1 MTIRHVS
8 LDFEKGDPAEQCLVP
23 AHVRRLD
30 YHCHAAASRQA
41 RLQGRLALEPDVDL
55 ADYTMQAVIDWI
67 ELGFVT
73 ADRHQ
78 SLNIGGHINKT
89 LAKAGWRED
98 SHVHGVERKDGY
110 LGQVFLVRVNDPT
123 PEKIRRVCSAIQS
136 FCRLR
141 PRADGRSFVITGI
154 EVAVD
159 IRPALKDPEP
169 EERVRARWR
178 MSELLRKHLAVRP
191 GLLTT
196 ERDLPRV
203 TFEDAQARRT
213 KKILEPRKEMPGQ
226 APQSLDLRLRLASQ
240 AHGKHVKPPLDGTF
254 YVGADD
260 APVMLRLQD
269 KTADSHG
276 AGKGRVLLADAD
288 RRSRIEVRAWL
299 PRPDEARLL
308 ASRGLKEITGKE
320 TGWRCPLETL
330 EDLRDAKFE
339 ALRRPF
345 FDFAIPTVPAVAGK
359 RGAKPDP
366 EQWAVFE
373 RSGVF
378 GLDLYQRAR
387 ATKSLG
393 AKGYN
398 EAYTEL
404 NERARKALVHL
415 SKRWR
420 GVELTE
426 PEAPDAVE
434 A

>member
-89 LAKAGWRED
+89 LAKTGWRED

-141 PRADGRSFVITGI
+141 RRADGRRFVITGI

-159 IRPALKDPEP
+159 IRLALKDPEP
-169 EERVRARWR
+169 EDRVRARWR

-191 GLLTT
+191 GFLSTD
-196 ERDLPRV
+196 RDLPRV

-226 APQSLDLRLRLASQ
+226 APQSLDLRLRLAAQ

-299 PRPDEARLL
+299 PRPDEAGLL
-308 ASRGLKEITGKE
+308 ASRGLAEITGHK

-339 ALRRPF
+339 ALRKPF
-345 FDFAIPTVPAVAGK
+345 FDFAIPTVPAVEGTK
-359 RGAKPDP
+359 GLEPDQG
-366 EQWAVFE
+366 QWEVFS

-378 GLDLYQRAR
+378 GLDLYQRR
-387 ATKSLG
+387 LEKRDLG
-393 AKGYN
+393 RKGYGQ
-398 EAYTEL
+398 AFQQL
-404 NERARKALVHL
+404 NERMRQALVHL
-415 SKRWR
+415 SGSWH
-420 GVELTE
+420 GVDLG
-426 PEAPDAVE
+426 EACERRA